1 MEEREGREMVW
12 LLVGLFIL
20 GGLFLIAGYSF
31 QGTRRRNFWLATAV
45 IWFALLILGGTTL

>member
-1 MEEREGREMVW
+1 MVW

-31 QGTRRRNFWLATAV
+31 QGTRRRNFWLAAAV
-45 IWFALLILGGTTL
+45 IWFALLILGGTIL